1 MCQSRQL
8 CLYIKDLLLLHPV
21 YLLTLCLISFFLL
34 ELLKKMVI
42 QYFFNYLKI
51 QKINFLNLKFFKIIE
66 QFFLLNLKFFNL
78 LFAAAFH
85 LAFNQT

>member
-1 MCQSRQL
+1 
-8 CLYIKDLLLLHPV
+8 
-21 YLLTLCLISFFLL
+21 
-34 ELLKKMVI
+34 MVI

-51 QKINFLNLKFFKIIE
+51 QKINFLNLKFFKIIM
-66 QFFLLNLKFFNL
+66 QFFHLNLKFFNL